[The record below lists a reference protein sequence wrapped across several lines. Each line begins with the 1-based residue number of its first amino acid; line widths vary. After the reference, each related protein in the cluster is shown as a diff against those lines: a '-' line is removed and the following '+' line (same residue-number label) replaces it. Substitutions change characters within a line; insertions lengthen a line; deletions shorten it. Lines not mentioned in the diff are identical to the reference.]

1 MKVYID
7 KLQAQIAETDKKL
20 YETNFDLTKAQ
31 EVLTIK
37 IECLRVTSVTR
48 TLCCCGVFFE
58 GAIFTQW
65 GPTTIYDQFAALT
78 LCLTDHM
85 AFCVNL
91 LGSSEHKDSLITNL
105 TVWIKP
111 FWFDIIS

>member
-58 GAIFTQW
+58 GAIFTPEFLFLENYNLMRPYNHLRSIC
-65 GPTTIYDQFAALT
+65 GVNFVSNRSYGV
-78 LCLTDHM
+78 LCQ
-85 AFCVNL
+85 
-91 LGSSEHKDSLITNL
+91 SSTEQ
-105 TVWIKP
+105 
-111 FWFDIIS
+111 

>member
-48 TLCCCGVFFE
+48 TLLLWC
-58 GAIFTQW
+58 IF
-65 GPTTIYDQFAALT
+65 
-78 LCLTDHM
+78 
-85 AFCVNL
+85 
-91 LGSSEHKDSLITNL
+91 
-105 TVWIKP
+105 
-111 FWFDIIS
+111 